1 MPLKIP
7 GRAYFGKMIV
17 TLSIEHSFFMLA
29 LLVEYIFLATFYGLY
44 LKHQFFTHYIIIQFF
59 KFLQF
64 HVDLCG
70 QRNDEL
76 DRSAMGPG
84 SA

>member
-44 LKHQFFTHYIIIQFF
+44 FNHQFFLHITLYESETIHGSSMYQSADWIEQIDYTQPPF
-59 KFLQF
+59 KFK
-64 HVDLCG
+64 
-70 QRNDEL
+70 
-76 DRSAMGPG
+76 
-84 SA
+84 